1 MNKILVG
8 NIQRFSLHDGPG
20 IRTTVFLM
28 GCNVRC
34 PWCAN
39 PENLEMRIRQMKDDR
54 TGLINPYGRFYTTDE
69 LVHELIKDEIFYAD
83 GGGVTFSG
91 GEALLQASNLADV
104 WKCLK
109 ERGINLCI
117 ETALFVPEKNLEL
130 SIGYIDEFIV
140 DVKILVPED
149 CERIIKGNISQYLA
163 NLDLLAR
170 SGKNI
175 LLRFP
180 VSNPETLNERN
191 VSLLIQLLRKYHF
204 PRIQIFGIHDLG
216 KSKYEAL
223 GVPFRKFT
231 SVDESV
237 LISLKQKIQS
247 GTNTNCEVISI

>member
-1 MNKILVG
+1 MSKVLVG

-39 PENLEMRIRQMKDDR
+39 PENLEMCIRQMKDNR
-54 TGLINPYGRFYTTDE
+54 TGLINSYGRFYSTEE
-69 LVHELIKDEIFYAD
+69 LVHELLKDEIFYAD

-91 GEALLQASNLADV
+91 GEALLQAPSLTDV

-117 ETALFVPEKNLEL
+117 ETALFVPERYLDL
-130 SIGYIDEFIV
+130 SFGYIDEFIV
-140 DVKILVPED
+140 DVKTLVPED
-149 CERIIKGNISQYLA
+149 CERIIKGNINQYLK
-163 NLDLLAR
+163 NLDLLTQ
-170 SGKNI
+170 SEKNI

-180 VSNPETLNERN
+180 VSNPETLNQGN
-191 VSLLIQLLRKYHF
+191 IALLIQLLRKYHF

-216 KSKYEAL
+216 KTKYEAL
-223 GVPFRKFT
+223 GVPFRKYIAIGN
-231 SVDESV
+231 EE
-237 LISLKQKIQS
+237 LNELKHSIETM
-247 GTNTNCEVISI
+247 TNTNCEIISI